1 MTSTMCRTNV
11 VGLIYTTRSV
21 VKSRHMVVAQDS
33 RKKTS
38 HRLNQPL
45 EVSAEYELLAHPVK
59 Y

>member
-38 HRLNQPL
+38 HRLNQPS
-45 EVSAEYELLAHPVK
+45 EVSAEYEFLAHPVT